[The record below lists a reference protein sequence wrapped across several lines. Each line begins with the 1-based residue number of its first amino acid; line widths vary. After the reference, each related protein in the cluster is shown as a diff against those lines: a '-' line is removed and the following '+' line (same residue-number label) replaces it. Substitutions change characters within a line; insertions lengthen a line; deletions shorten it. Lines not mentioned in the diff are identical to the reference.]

1 MKIEVSNN
9 EPFQSLTHSVSFY
22 VPTQATLMYSADGVN
37 YTEYSKPI
45 PAGETAVVACKEGM
59 YLKIIGIT
67 APIVVL
73 L

>member
-1 MKIEVSNN
+1 
-9 EPFQSLTHSVSFY
+9 
-22 VPTQATLMYSADGVN
+22 MYSADGVN

-45 PAGETAVVACKEGM
+45 PARETAVVACKEGM
-59 YLKIIGIT
+59 YLKVVGIT